1 MFFNQNLV
9 FQPGLTSGGFSTG
22 FSSMLNPNTLMRQ
35 PVYNQILV
43 GFGINQVEF
52 QSIVNACTQAYISG
66 LTPLSNYAANY
77 IKSYL
82 GGEWFVF
89 VSDIGKEDYDFSL
102 TMVKG
107 ADIMVFSLDNK
118 RFEVCR
124 LRGW

>member
-1 MFFNQNLV
+1 MYYNPNNFY
-9 FQPGLTSGGFSTG
+9 QPGLTSGGFSLVSNQNV
-22 FSSMLNPNTLMRQ
+22 FARQ
-35 PVYNQILV
+35 PIYKQILI
-43 GFGINQVEF
+43 GYGIDQREY

-66 LTPLSNYAANY
+66 LIPLSNYAANY

-89 VSDIGKEDYDFSL
+89 VSDIGTEDYDFSL

-107 ADIMVFSLDNK
+107 DDVMVFSLDNK

-124 LRGW
+124 LKGW